1 MRNTV
6 KVLEISNNYC
16 ISRLG
21 QFAKVLCCLFSFLF
35 RWEKQS

>member
-16 ISRLG
+16 IIYQLDLTIIFPFFSE
-21 QFAKVLCCLFSFLF
+21 VL
-35 RWEKQS
+35 